1 MLPAFLGYWRERYVF
16 FHIPPIHVFFLFI
29 PNHRC
34 FEAGWQSIKKREGAR
49 PPWLPVLS
57 GWMQHTWGPSTYV
70 AQRCMLSSC
79 SHISTPASVSTLAS
93 ESTSAP
99 VVSTSLQE
107 HQNRTFKEVGT
118 VMCYVGDFDM
128 CFPHLDRVDI
138 SCKCFVGEDSR

>member
-1 MLPAFLGYWRERYVF
+1 MQTVLPAFLGYWRERYVF

-57 GWMQHTWGPSTYV
+57 GWMHCVGTCNLGPKYIAQHST
-70 AQRCMLSSC
+70 
-79 SHISTPASVSTLAS
+79 ASVSTLAS
-93 ESTSAP
+93 ESTSAK

-118 VMCYVGDFDM
+118 VMCYVCDFDM

-138 SCKCFVGEDSR
+138 SCKCFAGEDSR